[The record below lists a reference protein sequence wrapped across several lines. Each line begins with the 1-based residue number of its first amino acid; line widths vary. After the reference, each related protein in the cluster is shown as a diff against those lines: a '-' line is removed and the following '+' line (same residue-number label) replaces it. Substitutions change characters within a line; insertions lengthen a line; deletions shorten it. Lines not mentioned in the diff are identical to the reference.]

1 MREDCRF
8 RGSDGWCELMFH
20 EPKELERMCP
30 ICIEYEPKTE
40 TVMSWLEGLT
50 QDNWREFHSDS
61 EVQNIAKYA
70 LKLLTE
76 QTNEIDE
83 IANEY
88 VDLGKEMAKQPKVVR
103 CKDCKYGVDAH
114 DGLNQWI
121 CNRPNTEDFYHD
133 AEFFCADGERKE

>member
-8 RGSDGWCELMFH
+8 RGDDGWCELMFH
-20 EPKELERMCP
+20 EPKDLERMCP
-30 ICIEYEPKTE
+30 ICIDYEPSVE

-83 IANEY
+83 ISDEY
-88 VDLGKEMAKQPKVVR
+88 IDLGKEMAKQPKIVR
-103 CKDCKYGVDAH
+103 CKDCKYVECEGVEGFLVCDLSGFSH
-114 DGLNQWI
+114 S
-121 CNRPNTEDFYHD
+121 P
-133 AEFFCADGERKE
+133 EFFCADGEREE